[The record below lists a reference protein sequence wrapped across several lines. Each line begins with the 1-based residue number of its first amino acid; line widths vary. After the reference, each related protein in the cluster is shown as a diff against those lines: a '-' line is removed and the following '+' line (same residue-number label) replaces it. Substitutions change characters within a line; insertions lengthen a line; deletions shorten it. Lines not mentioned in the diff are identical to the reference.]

1 MSPFLLRTDLGT
13 RARYSQGAGI
23 YRLVPAAVARPSTI
37 GALRAALAAA
47 RKLGLSVTPRG
58 AGSGM
63 DGGNVTTGLM
73 LDLTALDNGRCGIDP
88 VRRRAVLSPAVSLA
102 MLNEQAALHSLRM
115 PVDPSSGAWATL
127 GGMVSTN
134 AAGPRSV
141 RVGSIRRWVAGIGLE
156 TVDGHLELSRGRQP
170 DASHPVVVRWH
181 ADVEPLLRR
190 HQQVIRARF
199 PQVRKNSAGYA
210 LDRYLE
216 SGDLLDIVVGSEGTL
231 GVLNDIVLDLEPVPR
246 HRASV
251 RLAVR
256 HRTDLV
262 TSIEAIRAFDPA
274 TLELLDRSFL
284 RVIANRT
291 LTPERPNLLAGA
303 AGLLL
308 ADFEGDDAA
317 EMLARATGAAG
328 AAAAGALDV
337 RIATDAGE
345 IDRLW
350 AVRHGASPILAG
362 LSDGRRSLQVVEDGC
377 VPVARLADYLDAVD
391 AAASAERIDAVM
403 FGHAG
408 DGHVHVNLLPNLREA
423 GWKDR
428 VRAVFAEVSDA
439 VIRLGGTPSG
449 EHGAGRLR
457 AGLMEP
463 LYGPEVVECF
473 RAVKRAFDPDGCF
486 NPGVIIADGSDAL
499 RSLKVDADAPRLPDG
514 VETYLQ
520 EIEAEARWA
529 ESRWPVRSKK

>member
-1 MSPFLLRTDLGT
+1 MSPSLLRTDLRT

-23 YRLVPAAVARPSTI
+23 YRLVPAAVARPLTI
-37 GALRAALAAA
+37 VGLRAALAAA
-47 RKLGLSVTPRG
+47 RELGLSVTPRG

-63 DGGNVTTGLM
+63 DGGNVTTGLV
-73 LDLTALDNGRCGIDP
+73 LDLTGLDSGRCRIDP
-88 VRRRAVLSPAVSLA
+88 VRRRAILSPAVSLA
-102 MLNEQAALHSLRM
+102 TLNERAAVHGLRL

-141 RVGSIRRWVAGIGLE
+141 RVGSIRRWVDGIGLE
-156 TVDGHLELSRGRQP
+156 TVDGYLELSRGRQP
-170 DASHPVVVRWH
+170 DADHPVVVRWR

-199 PQVRKNSAGYA
+199 PAVRKNSAGYA

-216 SGDLLDIVVGSEGTL
+216 RGDLLDVVVGSEGTL
-231 GVLNDIVLDLEPVPR
+231 GVLTDIVLDLEPVPR

-256 HRTDLV
+256 DRADLV
-262 TSIEAIRAFDPA
+262 RSIEAIRAFDPA

-291 LTPERPNLLAGA
+291 PTAERPNLLAEA

-317 EMLARATGAAG
+317 ETLARATRAAS
-328 AAAAGALDV
+328 AATAGALDV

-345 IDRLW
+345 IGRLW

-362 LSDGRRSLQVVEDGC
+362 LADGRRSLQVIEDGC
-377 VPVARLADYLDAVD
+377 VPVARLVEYLDAVD
-391 AAASAERIDAVM
+391 AAASAENIDAVM

-408 DGHVHVNLLPNLREA
+408 DGHVHVNLLPNLRDA
-423 GWKDR
+423 GWKNR
-428 VRAVFAEVSDA
+428 VRAVFATVSDA

-457 AGLMEP
+457 AGLMEQ
-463 LYGPEVVECF
+463 LYGPEVVDCF
-473 RAVKRAFDPDGCF
+473 RAVKHAFDPAGCF
-486 NPGVIIADGSDAL
+486 NPGVIISDGSDPL
-499 RSLKVDADAPRLPDG
+499 SSLKVDPDASRLPDG

-520 EIEAEARWA
+520 QIEAGARWA
-529 ESRWPVRSKK
+529 ESRWPVRGEK